1 MMRRRG
7 REEEHQ
13 EKVLDVDATMQ
24 GTLTFRDAVN
34 LRINGSFEGT
44 LDTKGNLMI
53 SETATVKA
61 EIRGE
66 NIVVAGRV
74 YGNIIAERELKLI
87 PPGHVIGDITTPRL
101 SILEGAVLDGQCHMT
116 APDSNIDNFVKNILT
131 AEELAKYLE
140 VDTSMV
146 FEWASSGKLPAF
158 KEKDMWKFDRNK
170 IDEWV
175 ANGKVI

>member
-1 MMRRRG
+1 MMRRKA
-7 REEEHQ
+7 REEEPK
-13 EKVLDVDATMQ
+13 EKILDVDATMQ

-44 LDTKGNLMI
+44 LDTKGSLTI
-53 SETATVKA
+53 SETAVVKA

-66 NIVVAGRV
+66 NIVIAGRV
-74 YGNIIAERELKLI
+74 YGNVIAERELKLI
-87 PPGHVIGDITTPRL
+87 PPGHVTGNITTPRL
-101 SILEGAVLDGQCHMT
+101 NILEGAILDGECHMT
-116 APDSNIDNFVKNILT
+116 APSANTSGHRKSILT

-146 FEWASSGKLPAF
+146 FEWANSGKLPAY
-158 KEKDMWKFDRNK
+158 KDEDIWKFEQDK